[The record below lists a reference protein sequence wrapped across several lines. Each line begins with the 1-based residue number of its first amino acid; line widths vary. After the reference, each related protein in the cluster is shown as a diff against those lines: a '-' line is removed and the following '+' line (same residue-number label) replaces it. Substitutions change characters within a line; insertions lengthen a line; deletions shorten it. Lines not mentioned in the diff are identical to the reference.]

1 MKKIVA
7 VFLILLSFANLYDTV
22 AILNGSFTPP
32 YSISLFGEVSTQTY
46 LFYKITSALA
56 MLFVAYKIFNPDKE
70 LENE

>member
-22 AILNGSFTPP
+22 LILNGTFLPP
-32 YSISLFGEVSTQTY
+32 YTISLFGEVSRNTY
-46 LFYKITSALA
+46 LFYKISSAIV

-70 LENE
+70 LEKE

>member
-22 AILNGSFTPP
+22 LILNGTFLPP
-32 YSISLFGEVSTQTY
+32 YTISLFGEMSTNTY
-46 LFYKITSALA
+46 LFYKISSAIV

-70 LENE
+70 LEKE